1 MADTQPL
8 DALQPRAKSTAEYNA
23 ETIAG
28 SPNSSEILQNLQR
41 RAAELSSP
49 WKALQGNLDEM
60 VARTAYHP
68 ETGVAML
75 GEKRAKEAQELQSIG
90 MLTAQADLMKQQL
103 GTMRSGF
110 GQTGSAPQVG
120 GQPQGG
126 GQSQA
131 GGSQQSSG
139 YTYNGVPLSV
149 YDYQNL
155 KNYADTNDLAGFK
168 SAFKALSDIHARAG
182 AEFKGMDVVDATV
195 SGYDTNG
202 QYRNFSAKITKS
214 DLQNWQDRQIVPP
227 QFRGVLQD
235 PKIQPVQKKAMGG
248 SIRYMADGAQP
259 ENAPMMP
266 TPAPAAVPTAPVT
279 APAPIAQ
286 AAPQGSM
293 AENIISALTGSGS
306 AQAAPPVQGKVTV
319 SPAPAIDYSF
329 NPEFAGRGQQSGLQ
343 QEQSKNSAE
352 LKSMEEERIAA
363 GKFIADITNQSF
375 GPTTNQQAQEIIDM
389 ATEHPEYFGYGYKK
403 DPVGFLMKL
412 TGRTEDTQGETGQ
425 RESGILT
432 GMKEFFSGED
442 AMTKRSRLDNL
453 AKQLGIAYE
462 KEQFGGTGSKM
473 GAQLTTISQ
482 AAKGL
487 SSKYPPEQ
495 NIAQALTVQI
505 VHDRNKELAKEWDK
519 YKTTVRNPDPYA
531 FMNTP
536 KVQGIITK
544 YDIELSNKI
553 GKVMNKPKDG
563 TKDTDKNGNPIIYQ
577 NGQPMRVKQ

>member
-1 MADTQPL
+1 
-8 DALQPRAKSTAEYNA
+8 
-23 ETIAG
+23 
-28 SPNSSEILQNLQR
+28 
-41 RAAELSSP
+41 
-49 WKALQGNLDEM
+49 
-60 VARTAYHP
+60 
-68 ETGVAML
+68 
-75 GEKRAKEAQELQSIG
+75 
-90 MLTAQADLMKQQL
+90 
-103 GTMRSGF
+103 
-110 GQTGSAPQVG
+110 
-120 GQPQGG
+120 
-126 GQSQA
+126 
-131 GGSQQSSG
+131 
-139 YTYNGVPLSV
+139 
-149 YDYQNL
+149 
-155 KNYADTNDLAGFK
+155 
-168 SAFKALSDIHARAG
+168 
-182 AEFKGMDVVDATV
+182 
-195 SGYDTNG
+195 
-202 QYRNFSAKITKS
+202 
-214 DLQNWQDRQIVPP
+214 
-227 QFRGVLQD
+227 
-235 PKIQPVQKKAMGG
+235 
-248 SIRYMADGAQP
+248 
-259 ENAPMMP
+259 
-266 TPAPAAVPTAPVT
+266 
-279 APAPIAQ
+279 
-286 AAPQGSM
+286 M

-306 AQAAPPVQGKVTV
+306 AQAAPPTAPVPQGKVTV

-343 QEQSKNSAE
+343 QEQAKNAAE

-363 GKFIADITNQSF
+363 GKFIADISNQSF

-553 GKVMNKPKDG
+553 SKVMNKPKDG

>member
-8 DALQPRAKSTAEYNA
+8 DALQPRPKSTAEYNA
-23 ETIAG
+23 ETIAA

-68 ETGVAML
+68 EAGVTML
-75 GEKRAKEAQELQSIG
+75 GEKRAKEAQELQNIG
-90 MLTAQADLMKQQL
+90 MLTAQADLMRQQL
-103 GTMRSGF
+103 GSIKSGF
-110 GQTGSAPQVG
+110 GQTGAMPQAG
-120 GQPQGG
+120 TQPQGG
-126 GQSQA
+126 DVKAARGQD
-131 GGSQQSSG
+131 SG
-139 YTYNGVPLSV
+139 YTFNGVPLSI

-155 KNYADTNDLAGFK
+155 KNYADTNDVAGFK
-168 SAFKALSDIHARAG
+168 SAFKSLSDIYARAG
-182 AEFKGMDVVDATV
+182 AEYKGMDVVDATV
-195 SGYDTNG
+195 SGYDTTG
-202 QYRNFSAKITKS
+202 QYRNFSAKITKA

-259 ENAPMMP
+259 ENAPMAPMP
-266 TPAPAAVPTAPVT
+266 TPMPMNQ
-279 APAPIAQ
+279 APIAQ

-293 AENIISALTGSGS
+293 AENIISALTGSGN
-306 AQAAPPVQGKVTV
+306 AQAAPPIQGKVTV

-389 ATEHPEYFGYGYKK
+389 ATDHPEYFGYGYKK

-519 YKTTVRNPDPYA
+519 YKTTIKNPDPYA

-544 YDIELSNKI
+544 YDLELSNKI